1 MNNNYEKKK
10 LIENIDKL
18 TKLEKNEV
26 FNIIKK
32 YNITYTSN
40 SNGIFVDLQYFTE
53 DIVKDLNN
61 YMLFC
66 KNNKKILDYNET
78 KNNDMINIYKNS
90 NTIDLIK
97 NFEEYKNLEDL
108 KFLEKIN
115 FNKRKKVENHQK
127 FMNIL
132 KKYNRL
138 YLNMNDLDYNM
149 NQLSHDKYNLC

>member
-53 DIVKDLNN
+53 EIVKDLNN

-97 NFEEYKNLEDL
+97 NFEEYKNLDDL

-149 NQLSHDKYNLC
+149 NQLTHDKYNLF

>member
-66 KNNKKILDYNET
+66 KNNKKILEYNET
-78 KNNDMINIYKNS
+78 KNNDIINIYKNS

-115 FNKRKKVENHQK
+115 FNKRKKIENHQK

>member
-32 YNITYTSN
+32 YNINYTSN

>member
-53 DIVKDLNN
+53 EIIKDLNN

-97 NFEEYKNLEDL
+97 NFEEYKNLDDL

-149 NQLSHDKYNLC
+149 NQLTHDKYNLC

>member
-32 YNITYTSN
+32 YNINYTSN
-40 SNGIFVDLQYFTE
+40 NNGIFVDLQYFTE

>member
-53 DIVKDLNN
+53 EIVKDLNN

-115 FNKRKKVENHQK
+115 FNKRKKIENHQK

-149 NQLSHDKYNLC
+149 NQLTHDKYNLF

>member
-53 DIVKDLNN
+53 EIIKDLNN

-97 NFEEYKNLEDL
+97 NFEEYKNLDDL

-149 NQLSHDKYNLC
+149 NQLTHDKYNLF

>member
-32 YNITYTSN
+32 YNINYTSN
-40 SNGIFVDLQYFTE
+40 NNGIFVDLQYFTE

-149 NQLSHDKYNLC
+149 NQLTHDKYNLC

>member
-10 LIENIDKL
+10 LIENINKL

-32 YNITYTSN
+32 YDITYTSN
-40 SNGIFVDLQYFTE
+40 SNGIFVNLQYFTE

-66 KNNKKILDYNET
+66 KNNKKILEYNDT

-97 NFEEYKNLEDL
+97 NFEEYKNLENL

-115 FNKRKKVENHQK
+115 FNKKKKVENHQK

-138 YLNMNDLDYNM
+138 YLNINDLDYNM
-149 NQLSHDKYNLC
+149 NQLTHE

>member
-40 SNGIFVDLQYFTE
+40 NNGIFVDLQYFTE

>member
-53 DIVKDLNN
+53 EIVKDLNN

-66 KNNKKILDYNET
+66 KNNKRILDYNET

-97 NFEEYKNLEDL
+97 NFEEYKNLDDL

-149 NQLSHDKYNLC
+149 NQLTHDKYNLC

>member
-53 DIVKDLNN
+53 EIVKDLNN

-78 KNNDMINIYKNS
+78 KNNDMINIYNNS

-97 NFEEYKNLEDL
+97 NFEEYKNLDDL
-108 KFLEKIN
+108 KFLENIN

-149 NQLSHDKYNLC
+149 NQLTHDKYNLL

>member
-53 DIVKDLNN
+53 EIVKDLNN

-66 KNNKKILDYNET
+66 KNNKRILDYNET

>member
-32 YNITYTSN
+32 YNINYTSN

-53 DIVKDLNN
+53 EIVKDLNN

-66 KNNKKILDYNET
+66 KNNKKILDYNDT

-97 NFEEYKNLEDL
+97 NFDEYKNLEDL

-149 NQLSHDKYNLC
+149 NQLTHDKYNLF

>member
-10 LIENIDKL
+10 LIDNINKL
-18 TKLEKNEV
+18 SKLEKNEV

-40 SNGIFVDLQYFTE
+40 SNGIFVNLQYFTE

-66 KNNKKILDYNET
+66 KNNKKILEYNET

-149 NQLSHDKYNLC
+149 NQLTHDKYNLC

>member
-53 DIVKDLNN
+53 EIVKDLNN

-66 KNNKKILDYNET
+66 KNNKRILDYNET

-149 NQLSHDKYNLC
+149 NQLTHDKYNLF

>member
-32 YNITYTSN
+32 YNINYTSN

-66 KNNKKILDYNET
+66 KNNKKILDYNDT

>member
-10 LIENIDKL
+10 LIQNIDKL

-32 YNITYTSN
+32 YNINYTSN